1 MNADSRVQRN
11 RAPYRGPVFGGDAV
25 SAGKEK
31 RVRDVRA
38 VAFVAPAPVP
48 LAFRR
53 PDAMEQRGGVQ
64 QFGIE
69 CDAAAH
75 TDDRCKCEHAHRM
88 QEQKFFPA
96 TSAQFIQIATASD
109 SCKSKSGMAALL
121 SHQTGSL
128 VNRCFACCRRRKP

>member
-38 VAFVAPAPVP
+38 VALVAPAPVP

-88 QEQKFFPA
+88 QNKSFFPQPRRN
-96 TSAQFIQIATASD
+96 SF
-109 SCKSKSGMAALL
+109 KSPRQVIRAKAN
-121 SHQTGSL
+121 QEW
-128 VNRCFACCRRRKP
+128 RRFYHTKRVHW